1 MNSFIKDTLEGLT
14 ANPKHLSSQ
23 YFYDTKGS
31 KIFQDIMRMPEYYL
45 TDCEMEIFTNQ
56 KQAIIEDFGLNG
68 KHIELI
74 ELGAGD
80 GLKTKILLSHLLKNN
95 VDFKYLPIDISEKAV
110 HNLVND
116 LKHQIPE
123 LQVTGLVGDYFKVIK
138 SLNGK
143 NRKILLFLGSNIGN
157 FEEEKAISFLNHLKS
172 VMNNGDMLLIGF
184 DLKKEP
190 QIILDAYNDAQGYT
204 EAFNLNLL
212 QRINDELGGD
222 FDLSQFTH
230 EEIYDEHTGTAQ
242 SYLKSKRKQSVHIKQ
257 INKIIE
263 FKNDETIFMEISQKY
278 DLSMIENLAQKSG
291 FNIVRNYYD
300 ERQYFINSLWTL
312 KN

>member
-1 MNSFIKDTLEGLT
+1 
-14 ANPKHLSSQ
+14 
-23 YFYDTKGS
+23 
-31 KIFQDIMRMPEYYL
+31 
-45 TDCEMEIFTNQ
+45 
-56 KQAIIEDFGLNG
+56 
-68 KHIELI
+68 
-74 ELGAGD
+74 
-80 GLKTKILLSHLLKNN
+80 
-95 VDFKYLPIDISEKAV
+95 
-110 HNLVND
+110 
-116 LKHQIPE
+116 
-123 LQVTGLVGDYFKVIK
+123 
-138 SLNGK
+138 
-143 NRKILLFLGSNIGN
+143 
-157 FEEEKAISFLNHLKS
+157 
-172 VMNNGDMLLIGF
+172 MNNGDMLLIGF